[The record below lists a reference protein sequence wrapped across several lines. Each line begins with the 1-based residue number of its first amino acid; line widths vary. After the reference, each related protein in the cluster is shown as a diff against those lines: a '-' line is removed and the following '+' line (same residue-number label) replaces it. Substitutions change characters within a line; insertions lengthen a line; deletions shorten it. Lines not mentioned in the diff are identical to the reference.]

1 MRQVENPRRTEHLLV
16 DDQSRLVAWLAAKS
30 GLSREHIED
39 LMKLGALYVNETRA
53 RTNVAVDPG
62 DVIRAHFEPKRFPR
76 ALTHKWVDVI
86 VEQDSRYLVIDK
98 PGGISLIPTVD
109 NFVENVIFQL
119 GRSLNK
125 EIMVTHRLDEGT
137 EGLVVVATDKEFC
150 REFNVELRE
159 RRVTKIY
166 ECLTEKPVP
175 VGLHT
180 HFMIPSDRSP
190 KVLRD
195 PPQEGDQRCELV
207 VESSLPQGA
216 FWKNRIRLLTGRT
229 HQIRVQLAALG
240 APIVDDTT
248 YGGSQSSSQLG
259 MGHKLRC
266 IELGFNE
273 FLTNRSRHFKLKRR
287 W

>member
-30 GLSREHIED
+30 GRTRESIED
-39 LMKLGALYVNETRA
+39 LMRLGALYVNQIRV
-53 RTNVAVDPG
+53 RTNIAVDPG
-62 DVIRAHFEPKRFPR
+62 DIVRAHFDPKRFPT
-76 ALTHKWVDVI
+76 ALTHKWVDSI

-125 EIMVTHRLDEGT
+125 EVLVTHRLDEGT
-137 EGLVVVATDKEFC
+137 QGLVVVATDKDFC
-150 REFNVELRE
+150 RQFNIELRE

-166 ECLTEKPVP
+166 ECLTQKPVP
-175 VGLHT
+175 QGKHT
-180 HFMIPSDRSP
+180 HYMIPSDRSP

-195 PPQEGDQRCELV
+195 PPQDGDQRCELV
-207 VESSLPQGA
+207 VESCIPHGEL
-216 FWKNRIRLLTGRT
+216 WKSRISLLTGRT

-248 YGGSQSSSQLG
+248 YGGFESSDSTER
-259 MGHKLRC
+259 GHKLRC